1 MVDGYWAWHP
11 MQCKKV
17 VRECGLRVINVI
29 GIDRR
34 DRGWYMR
41 LEDGR
46 GAELSGKEWKKIID
60 KRGSRYGLN
69 KWKRGMN
76 EKVTLE
82 WYASKECPKYERYY
96 DGSVGSQLLFKARTQ
111 SLELNARTYRWNEGG
126 VKRCMMCDLGE
137 DETVMHVVVECDK
150 YDVQRDRF
158 LNVLRNEYEDD
169 RIAEWMEREDKGLRV
184 LLGIESGV
192 NDNVIDAMKEFLE
205 QVCKRR
211 EI

>member
-1 MVDGYWAWHP
+1 
-11 MQCKKV
+11 
-17 VRECGLRVINVI
+17 
-29 GIDRR
+29 
-34 DRGWYMR
+34 
-41 LEDGR
+41 
-46 GAELSGKEWKKIID
+46 
-60 KRGSRYGLN
+60 
-69 KWKRGMN
+69 
-76 EKVTLE
+76 
-82 WYASKECPKYERYY
+82 
-96 DGSVGSQLLFKARTQ
+96 
-111 SLELNARTYRWNEGG
+111 
-126 VKRCMMCDLGE
+126 MMCDLGE

-211 EI
+211 EIYLGTS